1 MRPLSLTPVSGQ
13 RQLAG
18 GTRMDSRWAAIR
30 NNGLASAVLVRVVQ
44 PRCLPRTLCCSLA
57 AVAIDTC
64 WRCLG
69 RWPKPW
75 GWAAR
80 PEAPHR
86 NASNDSHPGI
96 AWCSPGL
103 VGGRPPPGG
112 PSGRPPAPRTPSDM
126 AFGART
132 RKLLIGYTPASTT
145 GGRGRL
151 PLNLEPE
158 RQNRRRLGSRA
169 KGFLPQPVK
178 KQFVFGTN
186 GAKR

>member
-1 MRPLSLTPVSGQ
+1 MQQARRASSTRRARPRGAPQARRLLTTCSRRLWATGSKRSTAACGWHAYGP
-13 RQLAG
+13 
-18 GTRMDSRWAAIR
+18 RWAAIR

-44 PRCLPRTLCCSLA
+44 PRCLPRTSCCSLA

-64 WRCLG
+64 RRCLG

-75 GWAAR
+75 GWAAS
-80 PEAPHR
+80 PEAPNR
-86 NASNDSHPGI
+86 NASHDSHAGI

-132 RKLLIGYTPASTT
+132 PQVAHRLHSRIDHWRPV
-145 GGRGRL
+145 GGL
-151 PLNLEPE
+151 PLSL
-158 RQNRRRLGSRA
+158 
-169 KGFLPQPVK
+169 
-178 KQFVFGTN
+178 
-186 GAKR
+186 